1 MKLVFLRIWFTL
13 LVLIYVLQAL
23 TLIFVPLT
31 IILWILGISNNY
43 IDDYVKYTKKIF
55 YQT

>member
-13 LVLIYVLQAL
+13 LVLVYVLQVL